1 MLAKKQK
8 AREVIQT
15 ALAAQKIYARPA
27 IASEAQAA
35 FDEQKS
41 HNYRSNCRIGKYGH
55 SERLKLSDTCF
66 FCEFEDSRRIWS
78 IICDRG

>member
-41 HNYRSNCRIGKYGH
+41 HITEAIAALENTGI
-55 SERLKLSDTCF
+55 LKD
-66 FCEFEDSRRIWS
+66 
-78 IICDRG
+78 

>member
-41 HNYRSNCRIGKYGH
+41 HITEAIIAALENTGI
-55 SERLKLSDTCF
+55 LKD
-66 FCEFEDSRRIWS
+66 
-78 IICDRG
+78 